1 MKFLGQKICNV
12 VFDFFHS
19 AVAFI
24 MGKFVIVEKRNI
36 TEEEAKE
43 LLKILE
49 EWGSNIYS
57 PTRRKIDY
65 WYHDS

>member
-1 MKFLGQKICNV
+1 MKSLRQKICSIIY
-12 VFDFFHS
+12 DFFHS

-24 MGKFVIVEKRNI
+24 MGKLVIAEKRNI

-49 EWGSNIYS
+49 EW
-57 PTRRKIDY
+57 KE
-65 WYHDS
+65 